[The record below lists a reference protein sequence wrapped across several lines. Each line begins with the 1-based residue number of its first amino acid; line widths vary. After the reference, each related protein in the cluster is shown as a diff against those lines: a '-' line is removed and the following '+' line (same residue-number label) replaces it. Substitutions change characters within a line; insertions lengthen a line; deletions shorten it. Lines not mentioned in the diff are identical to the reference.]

1 MKYFDADAQTLK
13 PMTVDANYNWDGR
26 PREFTRPAPSVADDP
41 ATDAFLRSAIQRIE
55 FGLGQATKDNI
66 TSVTID
72 GVTWI
77 HAAPKNEGAPSQ
89 KLAPLGTDADEELA
103 ARLEQWANGGH
114 AIHFPHTLLMDIIG
128 AASRIKSLSRMVDPR
143 RISAVDAATS
153 PLKQEIARLT
163 AENDGLKAAALPP
176 ATWQEDH

>member
-13 PMTVDANYNWDGR
+13 PMTVDANYNWRGQPIQTPAVAAPTCHPTPFDFPQYEGTGR
-26 PREFTRPAPSVADDP
+26 NTAAPVPAVADDP

-55 FGLGQATKDNI
+55 FGLGEATKDNI

-77 HAAPKNEGAPSQ
+77 RK
-89 KLAPLGTDADEELA
+89 D
-103 ARLEQWANGGH
+103 
-114 AIHFPHTLLMDIIG
+114 
-128 AASRIKSLSRMVDPR
+128 
-143 RISAVDAATS
+143 
-153 PLKQEIARLT
+153 T
-163 AENDGLKAAALPP
+163 AELPP